1 MQLNLPA
8 TSPTSI
14 FAAMLAILLSALLFL
29 PHGDLSVRIAEKTA
43 AIKAEPN
50 NWLLYMQR
58 GELYAQHEQP
68 DSALIDYQ
76 YAIENGFDS
85 STVYVLKAEAHLA
98 LNEVDEGLKSVSRFL
113 KMEPAQLKGIHV
125 RAQLFEAKNEL
136 DKAVEDFEYVIRN
149 SESARP
155 QDYVEL
161 SGLYLKRDST
171 DLENAIDVLNRGRK
185 KLGNIISLE
194 MKLYD
199 LEKGRGNFQAAHL
212 ILNRMMEPLSRKERL
227 MVEKAELF
235 LLEKKHVEAAEALVE
250 AENAIVALPARFQHI
265 GATVKLKQRIEELKQ
280 QL

>member
-1 MQLNLPA
+1 
-8 TSPTSI
+8 
-14 FAAMLAILLSALLFL
+14 MLAILLSALLFL

-58 GELYAQHEQP
+58 GDLYAQHEQP
-68 DSALIDYQ
+68 DSALLDYTV
-76 YAIENGFDS
+76 AIKNGFDS
-85 STVYVLKAEAHLA
+85 STVYVLKAETHLA
-98 LNEVDEGLKSVSRFL
+98 LKEIDEGLKSVSQFL
-113 KMEPAQLKGIHV
+113 KMEPDHLKGIHV

-136 DKAVEDFEYVIRN
+136 DKAIRDFEFVIRN

-161 SGLYLKRDST
+161 SNLYLKRDST
-171 DLENAIDVLNRGRK
+171 DFKNAIDVLNHGRE

-199 LEKGRGNFQAAHL
+199 LEKGRGNYAAAHN

-235 LLEKKHVEAAEALVE
+235 ILQEEQVEAAKTLVE
-250 AENAIVALPARFQHI
+250 AENAIAALPARFQHI